1 MPTFPLRQR
10 RWCSAAQQHPTRA
23 ARESTASTLPYL
35 RSYVALR
42 ARHGHPTLPGR
53 CTACT
58 HAVRSVVQRLSPA
71 MRQIRSATRTAC
83 LHAADGHGSPW
94 FVTQGAGNRSAEA
107 QELLT
112 VRNHLPVPPAPFLR
126 PRKAGECEG
135 AHIGPRGKASDMR
148 AYERMEG
155 PSNDAGVCA
164 HPVGARLGYIRPCA
178 AVGRAVEPASTS
190 PLIPV
195 ASPPVSRAALPTDSG
210 VHRKGRSHTA
220 RTGCADKASGLTR
233 EHDI

>member
-35 RSYVALR
+35 RSYVALS

-112 VRNHLPVPPAPFLR
+112 VRNHLPVPPAPFFVLA
-126 PRKAGECEG
+126 PAEG
-135 AHIGPRGKASDMR
+135 
-148 AYERMEG
+148 
-155 PSNDAGVCA
+155 
-164 HPVGARLGYIRPCA
+164 
-178 AVGRAVEPASTS
+178 GRV
-190 PLIPV
+190 
-195 ASPPVSRAALPTDSG
+195 
-210 VHRKGRSHTA
+210 
-220 RTGCADKASGLTR
+220 
-233 EHDI
+233 